1 MIKEKISLGNKKIV
15 IFQNLKIK
23 SMKKVLVIMLVA
35 LSGLASINAAD
46 LKEYEVLYKVNEV
59 STFKSLKKYLQVSEE
74 QADQLKYVFNLTER
88 KLDYAMNRNSEV
100 AAEKALMF
108 HLGNVKY
115 ILTDAQYRKYLVA
128 LNVSK
133 NSNEDVYLAEIK

>member
-1 MIKEKISLGNKKIV
+1 
-15 IFQNLKIK
+15 
-23 SMKKVLVIMLVA
+23 MKKVLVIMLVA